1 MSSEPF
7 IIFRGLDSMVL
18 SQLAEEYDNQG
29 STKKAE
35 FCRSLMGLVVKHF
48 HQSNREFCE
57 SVKTARKKI
66 DRKIQ

>member
-1 MSSEPF
+1 
-7 IIFRGLDSMVL
+7 MVL

-57 SVKTARKKI
+57 SLRTAREKI
-66 DRKIQ
+66 DKKVQ